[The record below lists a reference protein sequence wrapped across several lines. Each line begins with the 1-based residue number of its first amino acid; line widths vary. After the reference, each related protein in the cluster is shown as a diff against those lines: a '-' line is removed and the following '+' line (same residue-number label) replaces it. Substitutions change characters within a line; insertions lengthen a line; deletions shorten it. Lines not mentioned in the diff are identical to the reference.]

1 MDFNKAIE
9 NLIGL
14 ATGSKDPLALSA
26 VMEVQKQLILIQEDN
41 RVLREEL
48 HNLKNDRIIESQLVY
63 KDGYYVRNTDG
74 RTFCSKCWDSDRKL
88 ISTIEGEFGKFCPVC
103 DNFVG

>member
-14 ATGSKDPLALSA
+14 ATGSKDPLALNA
-26 VMEVQKQLILIQEDN
+26 VMEVQKQLILIQEEN

-48 HNLKNDRIIESQLVY
+48 HDLKNDRIIESQLEY

-74 RTFCSKCWDSDRKL
+74 RMFCSKCWDSEKKM
-88 ISTIEGEFGKFCPVC
+88 ISTSEGDLGQFCPVC
-103 DNFVG
+103 DRYVG